1 MWNLKSHITLD
12 YKTTRAPSL
21 SALLYRVFRS
31 CMCKKKDSIYDLELN
46 YDILSMIYAFI
57 S

>member
-21 SALLYRVFRS
+21 SALLYRVFQSFMR
-31 CMCKKKDSIYDLELN
+31 KDSIRDLEFYFN
-46 YDILSMIYAFI
+46 ILSMIYGFI